1 MDGIGDVLDVD
12 IVLRNSLVQNSF
24 AHLFV
29 NRLLCKARLTS
40 RETIVSCVL
49 TSNNCKMNAL
59 GKECSIRLEQIDISK
74 VEAHVTPIFDLN
86 FLFLRN

>member
-1 MDGIGDVLDVD
+1 MYGIGDVLDVD
-12 IVLRNSLVQNSF
+12 IVLRNSEVHNSF

-59 GKECSIRLEQIDISK
+59 GKGCSIRLEQIDISK
-74 VEAHVTPIFDLN
+74 IKAQETPIFD
-86 FLFLRN
+86 